1 VVSAH
6 DIAVRVPHWV
16 VDGLK
21 QVWFDSLQVCRSQ
34 APVPVQRLPD
44 ANWWVQVPEPLQVSV
59 PLHHR
64 PSSHEAVLPGYVHV
78 PVELPAQLPPH
89 FGSVP
94 QEAEQQ

>member
-6 DIAVRVPHWV
+6 VTAVRVPHEV

-21 QVWFDSLQVCRSQ
+21 QVWLLSLQVWRSQ

-64 PSSHEAVLPGYVHV
+64 PSSHAVVELGYVQV
-78 PVELPAQLPPH
+78 PVELPAQVPPH
-89 FGSVP
+89 FASVP
-94 QEAEQQ
+94 QDAEQQ